1 MSHTLILVAASV
13 ATVVTLWLL
22 VDALVHRLDAGK
34 QRDRREHP
42 DRDAIRLNPTS
53 SITLVG
59 NALAATHNP
68 RALLPAILDV
78 VSDATGARGARIV
91 ERGENVAWTGD
102 IRGGDTLVF
111 DLAREPQTKTE
122 LVLHPPAGGFDRE
135 THKLAEWLS
144 TQAGTALANARAHHV
159 ARSQAVTDD
168 LTGLYN
174 RRRFDEALGNELVRS
189 RTFGSPLSLLLVDV
203 DNFKVVND
211 KLGHQSGDEL
221 LRRTADL
228 IREHLRDADIAARLG
243 GDEFAI
249 IAPDTASP
257 GAATLADRL
266 RRSFG
271 RLHKGLDP
279 LRAVTASFGVAE
291 CRDDE
296 SVEDLL
302 GRTDHALYEAKRLG
316 RDRVVV
322 ASATGGSGRQNLRRQ
337 TDIA

>member
-1 MSHTLILVAASV
+1 LSHTLVFIAASV

-22 VDALVHRLDAGK
+22 VDALTHRLGGEK
-34 QRDRREHP
+34 KRDRREHP
-42 DRDAIRLNPTS
+42 DRDAIRLNPTN

-91 ERGENVAWTGD
+91 ERGEDLVWTGD

-111 DLAREPQTKTE
+111 ELARDPDTKTE
-122 LVLHPPAGGFDRE
+122 LILHLPAGGFDRE
-135 THKLAEWLS
+135 TQELAQWLA
-144 TQAGTALANARAHHV
+144 TQAGVALANARAHHV

-168 LTGLYN
+168 LTGLDN
-174 RRRFDEALGNELVRS
+174 RRRFDEALANELVRA
-189 RTFGSPLSLLLVDV
+189 RTFGSPLSLLLVDL

-211 KLGHQSGDEL
+211 EFGHQRGDDV

-249 IAPDTASP
+249 IAPDTASA
-257 GAATLADRL
+257 GAVALADRL

-271 RLHKGLDP
+271 RLHKGPEP
-279 LRAVTASFGVAE
+279 LPPVTASFGVAE
-291 CRDDE
+291 CVDDE
-296 SVEDLL
+296 PAEDLL
-302 GRTDHALYEAKRLG
+302 RRADHALYEAKRRG
-316 RDRVVV
+316 RDCV
-322 ASATGGSGRQNLRRQ
+322 AFASELPRRQ

>member
-1 MSHTLILVAASV
+1 M
-13 ATVVTLWLL
+13 ATAVTLWLL
-22 VDALVHRLDAGK
+22 VDALTHRLGGDRK
-34 QRDRREHP
+34 RDRREHP
-42 DRDAIRLNPTS
+42 DRDAIRANPAN

-91 ERGENVAWTGD
+91 ERGEDVVWTGD
-102 IRGGDTLVF
+102 IRGTDTLVF
-111 DLAREPQTKTE
+111 ELARESGTKTE
-122 LVLHPPAGGFDRE
+122 LVLHPPSGGFDRE
-135 THKLAEWLS
+135 MHALADWLS
-144 TQAGTALANARAHHV
+144 AQAGIALANARAHHV
-159 ARSQAVTDD
+159 VRSQAVTDD
-168 LTGLYN
+168 LTGLDN
-174 RRRFDEALGNELVRS
+174 RRRFDEALGNEVVRS
-189 RTFGSPLSLLLVDV
+189 RTFGSPLSLLLVDL

-211 KLGHQSGDEL
+211 EYGHQRGDDV

-249 IAPDTASP
+249 IAPDTAAL
-257 GAATLADRL
+257 GAVTLANRL

-271 RLHKGLDP
+271 RPDKGPDP
-279 LRAVTASFGVAE
+279 RPAVTASFGVAE

-296 SVEDLL
+296 PPEDLL
-302 GRTDHALYEAKRLG
+302 RRADHALYEAKRRG
-316 RDRVVV
+316 RDRVAF
-322 ASATGGSGRQNLRRQ
+322 ASGEPRRQ

>member
-1 MSHTLILVAASV
+1 LSHTLVLIAASV
-13 ATVVTLWLL
+13 ATAVTLWLL
-22 VDALVHRLDAGK
+22 VDALTHRLGADK
-34 QRDRREHP
+34 KRDRREHP
-42 DRDAIRLNPTS
+42 DRDAIRLDPTN

-91 ERGENVAWTGD
+91 ERGEDVVWTGD
-102 IRGGDTLVF
+102 IRGRDTLVF
-111 DLAREPQTKTE
+111 ELAREPQTRTE
-122 LVLHPPAGGFDRE
+122 LVLHPPPGGFDRE
-135 THKLAEWLS
+135 TQELAEWLS
-144 TQAGTALANARAHHV
+144 TQAGIALANARAHHL

-189 RTFGSPLSLLLVDV
+189 RTFGSPLSLLLVDL

-211 KLGHQSGDEL
+211 EFGHQRGDDV

-249 IAPDTASP
+249 IAPDTASA
-257 GAATLADRL
+257 GAVALADRL

-271 RLHKGLDP
+271 RLHKGPDP
-279 LRAVTASFGVAE
+279 LPAVTASFGVAE
-291 CRDDE
+291 CTDE
-296 SVEDLL
+296 ESAADLL
-302 GRTDHALYEAKRLG
+302 RRADHALYEAKRRG
-316 RDRVVV
+316 RDRVAL
-322 ASATGGSGRQNLRRQ
+322 ASELPHRQ